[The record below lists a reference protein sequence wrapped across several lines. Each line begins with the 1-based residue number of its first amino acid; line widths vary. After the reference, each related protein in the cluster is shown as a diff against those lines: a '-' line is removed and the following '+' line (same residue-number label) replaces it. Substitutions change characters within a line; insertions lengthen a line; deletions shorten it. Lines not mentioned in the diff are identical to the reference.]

1 MELEMHSH
9 NGMKT
14 LFGLHY
20 VKNQKISIEQATT
33 YFTLFEKRH
42 SSDYDD
48 FIYFDREIMEELI
61 S

>member
-20 VKNQKISIEQATT
+20 VKNQKIPIEQATT

-42 SSDYDD
+42 SSDMMIS
-48 FIYFDREIMEELI
+48 FILI
-61 S
+61 ARWWKN

>member
-1 MELEMHSH
+1 
-9 NGMKT
+9 MKT

-20 VKNQKISIEQATT
+20 VKNQKNPIEQATT

-48 FIYFDREIMEELI
+48 FILI
-61 S
+61 LILIARWWKN